1 MESETPQTNSLRA
14 RAGLAL
20 QSLSERVL
28 DPERLK
34 QTGAKAARLL
44 SAMEVFAPA
53 PIAKQI
59 GRARGALDALLG
71 LGAHSTT
78 VIDAEPEKNS

>member
-1 MESETPQTNSLRA
+1 METDTPATTLRT

-20 QSLSERVL
+20 QSLTERML
-28 DPERLK
+28 DPVRIK
-34 QTGAKAARLL
+34 KTGAKAARLL
-44 SAMEVFAPA
+44 SAVEVFAPA

-71 LGAHSTT
+71 LGAHSTS